1 MISIFQLF
9 RIIFGIILSI
19 FIIYFVVSY
28 LSTYIGIQQAG
39 MQAAALRSFSQTLQH
54 VYSYN
59 DPQPFQEFRKT
70 ALNFTWIL
78 IGEEP
83 RITVEGLGDW
93 NLPVPAVIRPGQELW
108 LERKALDWGWYEF
121 WIVTGVPDE
130 FLFIININDADSKDL
145 WDRIEPFLPG
155 NRTKYAN
162 CHGANLG
169 TASKLDFF
177 RVETGE
183 LCELKPGKNQAL
195 ITISSSCSPW
205 YQPYGLC
212 INPNVNP
219 NGHAY
224 YQNESFTWNDELDL
238 IALILGSNHQDI
250 YQHSQGSLSKRLLES
265 KRYFFQHHVGLAA
278 KTAAERAR
286 KLADYIE
293 DKKREGKISPN
304 ADVVNCVQKLDDFA
318 DLLDQIAE
326 NPSKDKLDRSAQLY
340 DDLVESG
347 CEVRE

>member
-59 DPQPFQEFRKT
+59 DPQPFQEFRK
-70 ALNFTWIL
+70 ARVNFTWIL
-78 IGEEP
+78 IDEEP

-108 LERKALDWGWYEF
+108 LERKAVDWGWYEF
-121 WIVTGVPDE
+121 WIVTGVSDE
-130 FLFIININDADSKDL
+130 FLFIININDADSEDL

-162 CHGANLG
+162 CNGTNLG

-177 RVETGE
+177 IPEKGK
-183 LCELKPGKNQAL
+183 LCELRPGKNQAL

-212 INPNVNP
+212 INP

-238 IALILGSNHQDI
+238 IALILGSNYQDI
-250 YQHSQGSLSKRLLES
+250 YQRSQGSLSKRLLES

-304 ADVVNCVQKLDDFA
+304 ADVVNCIQKLDDFA
-318 DLLDQIAE
+318 DLLDQIADGQFE
-326 NPSKDKLDRSAQLY
+326 LLSQTKDRY
-340 DDLVESG
+340 DELVESG